1 MIIFVHFYFPFS
13 VHCYIIIYTYEER
26 IEIVAF
32 CIANANDY
40 NLTANK
46 YKVSYQQVYTWIN
59 KYNRGGYEA
68 LVDRRGKRKKLED
81 LSESEKIAA
90 QLKLLESENRQE
102 KEQRKYEIYKDA
114 GNWK

>member
-13 VHCYIIIYTYEER
+13 VHCYIIIYT
-26 IEIVAF
+26 
-32 CIANANDY
+32 NDY

-68 LVDRRGKRKKLED
+68 LVDRRGKRKN
-81 LSESEKIAA
+81 
-90 QLKLLESENRQE
+90 LKSLVLV
-102 KEQRKYEIYKDA
+102 
-114 GNWK
+114 